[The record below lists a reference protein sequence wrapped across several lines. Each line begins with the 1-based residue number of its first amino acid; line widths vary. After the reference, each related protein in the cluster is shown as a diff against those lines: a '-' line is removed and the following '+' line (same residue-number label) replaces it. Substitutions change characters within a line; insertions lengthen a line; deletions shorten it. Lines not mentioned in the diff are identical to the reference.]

1 MAVITRSLR
10 EGGGDGGGCGN
21 RWIAPW
27 MGSAKASATEVTED
41 TEAVLSYLKQP
52 PSEGVPEPRS

>member
-10 EGGGDGGGCGN
+10 EGGGDGGGN
-21 RWIAPW
+21 RWIGPR
-27 MGSAKASATEVTED
+27 MESAKAPATEVTED

-52 PSEGVPEPRS
+52 V